1 MKNISSRISQWITG
15 LLPLE
20 KQAKLAG
27 VKIGVNNFIASKF
40 WSSEPYL
47 IEIGNN
53 CQITNGVKFFT
64 HGGAQAIRKDYP
76 KFDCFGKVS
85 IGDYVYIGTNSLIMP
100 GVSIGDNVLVA
111 AGSVVSKSIPS
122 GYVVGGNPAKIICTL
137 RKYIE
142 NNLHYNLN
150 SKGLSSLK
158 KKELLLS
165 IPNNKFLKKE
175 ELLIS

>member
-1 MKNISSRISQWITG
+1 MKKISSRISKWITG

-40 WSSEPYL
+40 WGSEPYL

-53 CQITNGVKFFT
+53 CSITDGVKLFT
-64 HGGAQAIRKDYP
+64 HGGARAVRKQHP
-76 KFDCFGKVS
+76 KFDCFGKVA
-85 IGDYVYIGTNSLIMP
+85 IGNYVYIGTNSLIMP

-122 GYVVGGNPAKIICTL
+122 GYVVGGNPAKIICKL
-137 RKYIE
+137 EKYIE
-142 NNLHYNLN
+142 NNLQYNQN
-150 SKGLSSLK
+150 SKGLSGADK
-158 KKELLLS
+158 KALLLS
-165 IPNNKFLKKE
+165 APNEKFITKNYMLLK
-175 ELLIS
+175 